1 MTDKTSVT
9 FARNGAKL
17 NRLIELLCRW
27 IGHSRGPLPLGCGS
41 ISDRLL
47 RRSNCVSGK
56 LNDAIPES
64 EQHQFTH

>member
-1 MTDKTSVT
+1 MTDKNKCDS
-9 FARNGAKL
+9 ARNGAKL
-17 NRLIELLCRW
+17 NRLIELLFPW
-27 IGHSRGPLPLGCGS
+27 IGLFRDPLPLGCDS